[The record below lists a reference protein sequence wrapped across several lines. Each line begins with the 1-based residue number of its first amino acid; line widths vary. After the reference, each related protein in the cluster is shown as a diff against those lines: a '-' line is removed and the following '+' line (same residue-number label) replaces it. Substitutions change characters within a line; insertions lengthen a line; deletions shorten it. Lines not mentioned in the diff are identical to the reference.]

1 MAARTP
7 PPSAALLLAG
17 GALTGLLL
25 PLGAQT
31 EFLLAPL
38 AALAC
43 LRTRWRAAFLGSV
56 LGLVC
61 QAGVARPAQ
70 LPTTRIDGIHM
81 IVGIVE
87 SRERRRLVLQ
97 VERIGGQAPAAR
109 LRARIDTPSWWWYRP
124 HLALAP
130 GTRIRMVCRV
140 RPLVG
145 PTAERYWH
153 RRGITLRGQARR
165 GPPQVLS
172 RPEGITGALAVR
184 RYTARRRLE
193 ELLNH
198 RDAGLVVALV
208 TGERDGLAQSDRALV
223 VGSGQAHLLAVSG
236 LHVGLMLLGLMAVL
250 TVLGAGPRVRAAL
263 ALLAVLAYVP
273 FTGANPATLRA
284 GLGTSLYL
292 FGRAVGRIPD
302 GRHVLAIVFVA
313 SLWLQ
318 PEALLGVG
326 IQLSFTAVAGILLFA
341 RPMSMTLDPPRPRIH
356 GLRTRRSR
364 LRQAL
369 AVSLAAWLSTAP
381 IVAARIGR
389 LAPGSPFVSVLAVP
403 IVTGIVL
410 VGLFTILIPSEPH
423 LDAFLATVLETLVGA
438 LREVLAWPSL
448 LGLGARP
455 AAGPGLLHVVAGASS
470 VVLWQ
475 RAVQKDPTRPGR
487 ARVLLLAWFLM
498 TLSLITPRSAAHT
511 PSPATYNP
519 GPMSAVTV
527 WNSTPSAWF
536 GYVPMLLAFAGLAL
550 WRRWLTPGG
559 AVAAA
564 ASGAVWLLAFGLPG
578 FAAALVAF
586 LVPTLL
592 GRLPGATRH
601 GARSIIQVG
610 ANGAVPVLGA
620 VLALGPEPQ
629 VGMAVF
635 CGSLAFLSGDSAA
648 TELGTRYGGQ
658 PWSLVPGRRVAPG
671 ESGGVTRVGLLA
683 SAGAASFPVLVF
695 VLLEQVPWVW
705 LGWWTLAGFLGAL
718 ADSLLGATFQYRGR
732 TKAGRVVESRLAH
745 REATTHVRG
754 MRWLDNDA
762 VNLLGSIAAGLM
774 AWVFWRYRGG
784 GS

>member
-25 PLGAQT
+25 PLGVRT
-31 EFLLAPL
+31 ELLLAPI

-43 LRTRWRAAFLGSV
+43 LRTRWRAVFLGGV

-61 QAGVARPAQ
+61 QAGVARPAHV
-70 LPTTRIDGIHM
+70 PTTRIDGIHM
-81 IVGIVE
+81 LVGIVE

-97 VERIGGQAPAAR
+97 VEQIGGQPPAAP

-124 HLALAP
+124 HLALTP
-130 GTRIRMVCRV
+130 GTRIQLVCRV

-145 PTAERYWH
+145 PAAERYWH

-165 GPPQVLS
+165 SPPRILE
-172 RPEGITGALAVR
+172 RPAGIRGALARR

-193 ELLNH
+193 QLLSW

-208 TGERDGLAQSDRALV
+208 TGERDGLAPSDRALV

-250 TVLGAGPRVRAAL
+250 TLLGAGPRLRAAL

-284 GLGTSLYL
+284 GLGTGLYL
-292 FGRAVGRIPD
+292 FGRAIGRIPN
-302 GRHVLAIVFVA
+302 GRHLLAIVFVA

-341 RPMSMTLDPPRPRIH
+341 RPMNLTLDPPRPQIQ

-389 LAPGSPFVSVLAVP
+389 LSPGSPFVSVLAVP
-403 IVTGIVL
+403 VVTGIVL
-410 VGLFTILIPSEPH
+410 VGLLTILVPSEPH
-423 LDAFLATVLETLVGA
+423 VDAFLAVVLETLVGA

-455 AAGPGLLHVVAGASS
+455 ATAASLLHVLGGVGC
-470 VVLWQ
+470 VLLWQ
-475 RAVQKDPTRPGR
+475 RAVRRDPTRPGR
-487 ARVLLLAWFLM
+487 ARVLLVAWFLL
-498 TLSLITPRSAAHT
+498 TLTLIAPQSGPRSAST
-511 PSPATYNP
+511 ATYNP
-519 GPMSAVTV
+519 EPMAAVSV
-527 WNSTPSAWF
+527 WSSTPSAWL
-536 GYVPMLLAFAGLAL
+536 GYVPMLLAFAGLAA

-559 AVAAA
+559 AAAAVAA
-564 ASGAVWLLAFGLPG
+564 GAVWLLAFGMPG
-578 FAAALVAF
+578 FAAAMTAF

-592 GRLPGATRH
+592 GRLPGSVSH

-610 ANGAVPVLGA
+610 ANGAVPVVGA
-620 VLALGPEPQ
+620 LLASSPDPQ
-629 VGMAVF
+629 VGIAVF

-648 TELGTRYGGQ
+648 TELGTRYGGR
-658 PWSLVPGRRVAPG
+658 PWSLVPGRRVQSG
-671 ESGGVTRVGLLA
+671 ESGGVTHVGLLA
-683 SAGAASFPVLVF
+683 SAGAAILPVLVF
-695 VLLEQVPWVW
+695 VGLAGLPWIWV
-705 LGWWTLAGFLGAL
+705 GWWSLAGFLGAL
-718 ADSLLGATFQYRGR
+718 ADSLLGATLQFRGR
-732 TKAGRVVESRLAH
+732 TPDGRDVETRAVD
-745 REATTHVRG
+745 RERTEHVRG
-754 MRWLDNDA
+754 LRWLDNDA
-762 VNLLGSIAAGLM
+762 VNLVGSIAAGLM
-774 AWVFWRYRGG
+774 AWVVWRYRSGG
-784 GS
+784 G